1 MKIDQTRV
9 VLTGAAGGI
18 GRAMV
23 QALAE
28 HGAAVLGVG
37 RGASGPGHA
46 WQRADLATPEGR
58 QDILRL
64 CALEGAL
71 MLRFMDLL
79 PLQDSDWAAV
89 FADLR
94 Q

>member
-1 MKIDQTRV
+1 MFDQ
-9 VLTGAAGGI
+9 LSA
-18 GRAMV
+18 
-23 QALAE
+23 
-28 HGAAVLGVG
+28 
-37 RGASGPGHA
+37 
-46 WQRADLATPEGR
+46 ATPEGR
-58 QDILRL
+58 QEILRL

-79 PLQDSDWAAV
+79 PLQDSDWAQV